1 VVLIKTAAPYLK
13 HMTAKEQI
21 KRKLQ
26 AEILIIEKQI
36 NKSDSIVNTKL
47 LKQKEKLKMLIDS
60 VENADF
66 K

>member
-1 VVLIKTAAPYLK
+1 VVQRLPPNLK
-13 HMTAKEQI
+13 DMTAKEQI

-26 AEILIIEKQI
+26 AEVLIIEKQI

-47 LKQKEKLKMLIDS
+47 QKQIEKLKMLIQS

>member
-1 VVLIKTAAPYLK
+1 
-13 HMTAKEQI
+13 MTAKEQI

>member
-1 VVLIKTAAPYLK
+1 MVRAAAPYLK
-13 HMTAKEQI
+13 EMTAKEQI

>member
-1 VVLIKTAAPYLK
+1 VVQRLPPNLK

-26 AEILIIEKQI
+26 AEVLIIEKQI

-47 LKQKEKLKMLIDS
+47 QKQIEKLKMLIQS